1 MRFLFSAF
9 LILTSCTS
17 SPIKKS
23 EHRPFIVPN
32 ILVDETPSR
41 NTVQSTSE
49 VFITPQDRWD
59 YPGKFEPS
67 TGEYVVSFSL
77 TVNQISN
84 CQGGIISE
92 DLKSKL
98 IDLTL
103 DKSIIVEEYLNFLQI
118 KLSPGEDLFFI
129 KNKKQ
134 ELAHH
139 ECLRLQ
145 NYLIKSF
152 NFIRN

>member
-1 MRFLFSAF
+1 MRFLLSAF

-17 SPIKKS
+17 TPLKKS
-23 EHRPFIVPN
+23 PKRPFIVPE
-32 ILVDETPSR
+32 ILDTDSPSS
-41 NTVQSTSE
+41 NTVKSTSE
-49 VFITPQDRWD
+49 VFITPNDRWN
-59 YPGKFEPS
+59 YPGKFNPQS
-67 TGEYVVSFSL
+67 GEYAVSFSL

-92 DLKSKL
+92 DLKYKL
-98 IDLTL
+98 INLTL

-129 KNKKQ
+129 KNKKK